1 MRQKFFSSLWGEKFF
16 QTLLKNV
23 LCAAHEWSNYLEG
36 AFDFVVYDSEKI
48 RTIRHTNR
56 NILKQTWAQSGFWK
70 STSKIKELNGWECS
84 FLALFEVKD
93 FFQTPLKNFLCTAHE
108 SSSSLEGVFDL
119 VVTTQKKLE
128 SYDTPIRKYST
139 KRLRGEKSCFFL
151 PLFPI

>member
-1 MRQKFFSSLWGEKFF
+1 MLIFSPFWGERFF
-16 QTLLKNV
+16 QTLLKNF

-108 SSSSLEGVFDL
+108 WSSYLEGVFDL
-119 VVTTQKKLE
+119 VV
-128 SYDTPIRKYST
+128 YDREKIRTIRQTNPKIFNKTASGW
-139 KRLRGEKSCFFL
+139 KNHGFFF